1 MRFVQ
6 QGQGGTLDHVMVDVP
21 HDGAR
26 WDASPAPTC
35 TLKSDDGGVILASQ
49 TVTALGPTTTVSAA
63 GAAAAQKTIPVAS
76 TTGFERGEQI
86 WIGPNADGEW
96 ESGILE
102 KVGSSSLGVLH
113 ELQYTY
119 ASTHVVKSHR
129 MRITVTAD
137 QAASQYTR
145 ARAVWGYTVDSVT
158 RTVDEDFHIVPH
170 VPRHTVTESTLR
182 DLAPRAWVV
191 RGSDQRLPRLIDTH
205 WHRYVLADLGSG
217 YKPGALIDS
226 SAMNEALIY
235 RVLATLALEA
245 REIAQYEQYMQ
256 LYTGRVSAGFQ
267 IATVDDDLDGDAGSH
282 EKYRGRFSGRLLRG

>member
-6 QGQGGTLDHVMVDVP
+6 QGQGGTLEHIMTDVP
-21 HDGAR
+21 HDGTR

-35 TLKSDDGGVILASQ
+35 TLKAADGGVILASQ
-49 TVTALGPTTTVSAA
+49 TVTDLGTATTVSAA
-63 GAAAAQKTIPVAS
+63 GAASGQKTIPVAS
-76 TTGFERGEQI
+76 TTGFERGEQV
-86 WIGPNADGEW
+86 WIGPNASGEW
-96 ESGILE
+96 ESGILDQ
-102 KVGSSSLGVLH
+102 VGASSLGVLH
-113 ELQYTY
+113 ELQYDY
-119 ASTHVVKSHR
+119 VSTNVVKSHR
-129 MRITVTAD
+129 LRITVTAA

-158 RTVDEDFHIVPH
+158 RTVDEEFHIVPH

-182 DLAPRAWVV
+182 DLFPRSWVQ

-205 WHRYVLADLGSG
+205 WRRYVLADLGAG

-245 REIAQYEQYMQ
+245 REVDQYQEYMK
-256 LYTGRVSAGFQ
+256 LYSGRVSAGFQ
-267 IATVDDDLDGDAGSH
+267 ISTVDDDLDGDAGSH
-282 EKYRGRFSGRLLRG
+282 EKYRGRYSGRLLRG